1 MIPRRPYQGSR
12 RSGDI
17 RNLRRRRPRG
27 GIPPP
32 KGSEGAYC
40 PPTHSSLL
48 EINHTARRCHR
59 SSSSLWGFYLL
70 ISAGAHR
77 MGTSVGPCVRSFV
90 DSRPFAWPLRPLAVV
105 AAVPAAPRSGPSAG
119 TLPPVLSPLRWPYRS
134 DAFPLSPFA
143 MYSAAPVGAAKSSPR
158 RKSPAPLKI
167 PENGYR
173 IPPVLYEPDLGRRRA
188 LGRPEINRPTARG
201 GCYISPVRR
210 PLISRPPTRLIPPF
224 PRSPHGPLLPSA
236 PPLSSVS
243 PFLFSAPV
251 SSRRFLSASSHP
263 SLPLR
268 WMGRFQAPFRARFRC
283 TRGHS
288 SRFLR

>member
-1 MIPRRPYQGSR
+1 M
-12 RSGDI
+12 
-17 RNLRRRRPRG
+17 
-27 GIPPP
+27 
-32 KGSEGAYC
+32 
-40 PPTHSSLL
+40 
-48 EINHTARRCHR
+48 
-59 SSSSLWGFYLL
+59 

-173 IPPVLYEPDLGRRRA
+173 IPPVLNEPDLERLRS
-188 LGRPEINRPTARG
+188 LGRPKLNLPEERG
-201 GCYISPVRR
+201 GGYFSSVRR
-210 PLISRPPTRLIPPF
+210 TQISRPSTRLIPPF
-224 PRSPHGPLLPSA
+224 PRSFRALLLPS
-236 PPLSSVS
+236 VS
-243 PFLFSAPV
+243 PLASVFLL
-251 SSRRFLSASSHP
+251 SRFRRPFLSASSFL
-263 SLPLR
+263 LPRIRSSPIR
-268 WMGRFQAPFRARFRC
+268 WMGRRQSPFAPDLGACAGILRDCCARRPGIPHIPI
-283 TRGHS
+283 R
-288 SRFLR
+288 